1 MHSKRSLH
9 TVRFRCGPFSFLL
22 PFLLPLLLADAGIAF
37 GQPYPNRPIRL
48 VVPYPPG
55 GANDTV
61 ARLLA
66 PKVSEQ
72 LGQQLV
78 VDNRGGGNTI
88 IGTDLVAKA
97 APDGYTLLIVAAG
110 QAAIPA
116 LYPKLP
122 YDTARDFASVVQLG
136 DGAYVL
142 VAHPSAGVSTV
153 PELIAAA
160 KAKPGQLVYASS
172 SIGNLTHLSAELFC
186 AMAGV
191 KMVHVPYKG
200 GGPAM
205 LDLLGGRVAM
215 FFSTIAVA
223 RPHIQSGRIKGL
235 GVTTA
240 RRSVALPNQ
249 PTIAEAGLPG
259 FEVSGWY
266 GLVAPAKT
274 PPAVIERINT
284 VARVALRQA
293 DTKDKLL
300 ASGVEAVDVSAD
312 HFARHLRAELA
323 KWDKLLKPLR
333 ITPE

>member
-1 MHSKRSLH
+1 MRNDKRNWMGLLVLAGMAVLTTSAAYAQAYP
-9 TVRFRCGPFSFLL
+9 VRPV
-22 PFLLPLLLADAGIAF
+22 
-37 GQPYPNRPIRL
+37 RL

-61 ARLLA
+61 ARVLS

-88 IGTDLVAKA
+88 IGSDLVAKA

-110 QAAIPA
+110 QAATPA

-122 YDTARDFASVVQLG
+122 YDTARDFAAVAQIG

-172 SIGNLTHLSAELFC
+172 SIGNFTHLSAELFC

-191 KMVHVPYKG
+191 KMLHVPYKG

-205 LDLLGGRVAM
+205 LDLLGGRVAV
-215 FFSTIAVA
+215 FFSTVAVA
-223 RPHIQSGRIKGL
+223 RPHIQSGKIKGL

-240 RRSVALPNQ
+240 RRSVALPNH

-259 FEVSGWY
+259 YEVSGWY
-266 GLVAPAKT
+266 GVVAPAKT
-274 PPAVIERINT
+274 PQDIIERLNS
-284 VARVALRQA
+284 VVRVALRQP
-293 DTKDKLL
+293 DTQEKLL
-300 ASGVEAVDVSAD
+300 ASGVEAVDVSSAR
-312 HFARHLRAELA
+312 FAQHLRAELA
-323 KWDKLLKPLR
+323 KWDKLIKPLR
-333 ITPE
+333 ITVE

>member
-1 MHSKRSLH
+1 MLRKYLI
-9 TVRFRCGPFSFLL
+9 TLTI
-22 PFLLPLLLADAGIAF
+22 LLAALPAFMQFGAFSVIA
-37 GQPYPNRPIRL
+37 QAYPTHPVRL

-78 VDNRGGGNTI
+78 VDNRGGANTI

-97 APDGYTLLIVAAG
+97 APDGYTLLIIAAG
-110 QAAIPA
+110 QAATPA
-116 LYPKLP
+116 LYAKLP
-122 YDTARDFASVVQLG
+122 YDTAHDFLPVVQIG

-160 KAKPGQLVYASS
+160 KAKPGQVAYASS

-186 AMAGV
+186 TLAGV
-191 KMVHVPYKG
+191 KMLHVPYKG

-205 LDLLGGRVAM
+205 LDLLGGRVAI
-215 FFSTIAVA
+215 FFSTVAVA
-223 RPHIQSGRIKGL
+223 RPHLQSGRIKGL

-240 RRSVALPNQ
+240 RRSVALPSQ
-249 PTIAEAGLPG
+249 PTLAEAGLPG

-266 GLVAPAKT
+266 GIVAPAKT
-274 PPAVIERINT
+274 PGAVIERINST
-284 VARVALRQA
+284 VRLALRQA
-293 DTKDKLL
+293 DMKEKLL
-300 ASGVEAVDVSAD
+300 ASGVEAVDVSAK
-312 HFARHLRAELA
+312 HFAAHLRTELA
-323 KWDKLLKPLR
+323 KWDKLLKPLG
-333 ITPE
+333 IKPD